1 MRSPRKTADEQY
13 ELIMECR
20 SSGLSDQQWCMQHDI
35 NPGTFYNWVKRLRK
49 KACYE
54 IPAATGR
61 DKLTAPIKQ
70 EVVKVDIVPD
80 PEPVRQDPVLP
91 TVRTPAL
98 DYEPDTVAAPIEI
111 RIHDAVLRITN
122 DVDPRLLLIQGFC
135 RRSSGTLEAQYARRY
150 HDRFGA
156 VYRLRLY
163 RHAKVDRWFMHDH

>member
-1 MRSPRKTADEQY
+1 MKSPRRTADEQY

-61 DKLTAPIKQ
+61 EKLTAPVKQ

-80 PEPVRQDPVLP
+80 PEPVRQDPSLP
-91 TVRTPAL
+91 TVRT
-98 DYEPDTVAAPIEI
+98 ESV
-111 RIHDAVLRITN
+111 
-122 DVDPRLLLIQGFC
+122 
-135 RRSSGTLEAQYARRY
+135 
-150 HDRFGA
+150 
-156 VYRLRLY
+156 
-163 RHAKVDRWFMHDH
+163 K